1 MTAGSVADLAQRAEQ
16 YGVALRYTT
25 FWGED
30 QPVPDAVLARAL
42 ACMGADGRRP
52 PQPPALPPV
61 HVCVQGEP
69 IRIAWPGRTAAGARW
84 RLAPHEP
91 PSSSARE
98 GEVAVEDNE
107 CVIALPADLPI
118 GYWQLALAGEPE
130 PGCLLVVAPQRGWAP
145 AALLQGE
152 RWWGC
157 TVQLYALRSA
167 RNWGI
172 GDFGDLRR
180 LVDTAARHGASFI
193 GLSPLHALFPQRPE
207 AASPYSP
214 SSRSAFNPIF
224 LDVQALAEVS
234 GCDEALRKLHDE
246 AFQDRLR
253 RLRETE
259 LVDYTGVA
267 AAKEEMLALLWRHF
281 EQHESKGSTPRGQA
295 FARFMHER
303 EATLGPHALFEALQ
317 AHLQAAD
324 AGAWGW
330 PAWPEHYRD
339 PHGEAVREFRRSHA
353 AAIRYRFWL
362 QWLADA
368 QLESVQRHARSRG
381 MGLGLYCD
389 LAVGAN
395 PGGAETWARPS
406 LYALGMEVGAPPDPL
421 NTQGQNWG
429 LPPVNPVQLRAARYQ
444 PFIEILRA
452 NMRHG
457 GALRL
462 DHVMA
467 LMRLFW
473 IGAEGGT
480 YVSYPLQDLLG
491 ILVLESH
498 RQQCL
503 VIGED
508 LGNVA
513 PAMRDAM
520 RERGLLSYR
529 PLLFERTPDGAF
541 RPPADW
547 PPQALAVAS
556 THDLPTLRGF
566 WLGDDLEV
574 LARLGL
580 FPDAARR
587 EQAVLDRARDR
598 ARLLLALE
606 HERLL
611 PAEAT
616 AQPTSLPDATADFVA
631 AVHAFLA
638 RTPCW
643 LAAVQLEDVTGQRLQ
658 VNVPGTTEDQCPNW
672 RRKAGV
678 ALEDLARDERFAAVA
693 AVMRAERS
701 GPPSESAAPELP
713 ALETARIPVA
723 TYRVQ
728 FHEDCR
734 FADVAEAVPYLDA
747 LGVSHLYS
755 SPFLRARPGSTHGY
769 DIVDHSALNPEVGDE
784 HDFDRLCRALR
795 RHGMGQMLD
804 LVPNHM
810 GVLEADNAWWLQ
822 VLEHGQASAHAR
834 TFDIE
839 WDPAAPEMRGRVLL
853 PVLGDHYGRVLESG
867 ELRLH
872 FDAQAGAFEL
882 RHWNHRFPLD
892 PATYPDIFGVLPP
905 PPAQDEVESDSQAV
919 VASLLASFGRLPP
932 RDGADEGERRARV
945 RDAAIY
951 QRNLARLV
959 ARNDWLAQWI
969 AACLQRF
976 DGTPGDAA
984 SFDRLDRL
992 VARQAWRLADW
1003 HVASDDVNYRR
1014 FFDVNTLAAL
1024 RMERPEVFEAT
1035 HARVLQWL
1043 QDGHLDAL
1051 RIDHPDGL
1059 SDPQQY
1065 FERLQARHAR
1075 QAEVAGREPR
1085 ALYLV
1090 IEKILAGQEPLPHR
1104 WPVHGDTGYR
1114 FAALANG
1121 LFVDAGRV
1129 AAMDEGYRA
1138 FTGVREDFAEIAYQC
1153 RRLIIGSSL
1162 FSELNW
1168 LVEAI
1173 HRITRANRRRCDFTR
1188 NRLRLALA
1196 EIAAGFPV
1204 YRTYLRADEPPSAA
1218 DRHHIDRAVAAARR
1232 RLGGS
1237 EAGVLDHVREVL
1249 LGEGEAAG
1257 VPAPQ
1262 RARFLAR
1269 WQQFTAPV
1277 MAKAVEDTAFYRSL
1291 RLVSLNE
1298 VGGDPAAYGVSVAD
1312 FHAANLSRAR
1322 HRPHCLLATS
1332 THDSKRGED
1341 LRARIDVLSEQPHTW
1356 LEAVQRWAG
1365 RAEPF
1370 VSDTDAGPAPS
1381 RNDIWLLFQTLA
1393 GLWPAQEPHAQAR
1406 ETLRERLQAY
1416 LRKAAREAKQRTSW
1430 IAPDEAYEGALARYV
1445 DAVLKPG
1452 PNPFADELQRFT
1464 ARIAPWGFRNSLAQL
1479 AIKFTSPGVPDIYQG
1494 CERWNFSLVD
1504 PDNRRPVDFGEL
1516 ARSLAQL
1523 RAHCVAG
1530 IAPAPLWATLQAH
1543 MDDGRIKQLVTW
1555 RLLQLR
1561 RQRPQLFR
1569 EGAYLPLP
1577 VEGPAGGHAIAFAR
1591 THGGDAVLV
1600 VAARLACSLCGN
1612 DESRWGPALW
1622 RGTRLRS
1629 PEAAALAHWPGWR
1642 NALTGHCVGA
1652 VDGAVPDLEALF
1664 AGAAGLPFAVLVALT
1679 GEDPA

>member
-1 MTAGSVADLAQRAEQ
+1 MTPAPDADLARRAEQ
-16 YGVALRYTT
+16 FGIALRYTS
-25 FWGED
+25 FWGEE
-30 QPVPDAVLARAL
+30 QSVPDEVLAQAL
-42 ACMGADGRRP
+42 AGMGADGSE
-52 PQPPALPPV
+52 PAEAAGLPPV
-61 HVCVQGEP
+61 HVALEGEP
-69 IRIAWPGRTAAGARW
+69 IRIEWTGPHLAARW
-84 RLAPHEP
+84 QLSPQD
-91 PSSSARE
+91 PSSGAGRS
-98 GEVAVEDNE
+98 GEVSSEGGRHLV
-107 CVIALPADLPI
+107 ALPPDLPA
-118 GYWQLALAGEPE
+118 GYWDLTLAGER
-130 PGCLLVVAPQRGWAP
+130 CLLVVAPHRCWAP
-145 AALLQGE
+145 AALLEGE

-157 TVQLYALRSA
+157 TVQLYALRSG

-180 LVDTAARHGASFI
+180 LVETAARHGASFV

-214 SSRSAFNPIF
+214 SSRSALNPIY
-224 LDVQALAEVS
+224 LDVTALTEAS
-234 GCDEALRKLHDE
+234 GCEEALRKLHDE

-253 RLRETE
+253 RLRATE
-259 LVDYTGVA
+259 LVDYAGVA

-281 EQHESKGSTPRGQA
+281 EQHELASGPRGQA
-295 FARFMHER
+295 FSRFMQER
-303 EATLGPHALFEALQ
+303 EHTLGQHALFEALQ
-317 AHLQAAD
+317 AHLQAGDPA
-324 AGAWGW
+324 AWGW
-330 PAWPEHYRD
+330 PAWPDRFRD
-339 PHGEAVREFRRSHA
+339 PQGEAVREFRRTHA
-353 AAIRYRFWL
+353 SAIRYRFWL
-362 QWLADA
+362 QWLAEL
-368 QLESVQRHARSRG
+368 QLESVQRHARARG

-395 PGGAETWARPS
+395 PGGAETWARPT
-406 LYALGMEVGAPPDPL
+406 LYAGGMEVGAPPDPL

-429 LPPVNPVQLRAARYQ
+429 LPPMSPVQLRDACYA
-444 PFIEILRA
+444 PFIEVLRA
-452 NMRHG
+452 NMRHS

-473 IGAEGGT
+473 IGGAGGT
-480 YVSYPLQDLLG
+480 YVRYPLQDLLG
-491 ILVLESH
+491 ILALESH
-498 RQQCL
+498 RHRCL

-513 PAMRDAM
+513 PEMREAM

-529 PLLFERTPDGAF
+529 PLLFERTPEGGF

-547 PPQALAVAS
+547 PRQALAVAS

-566 WLGDDLEV
+566 WLGEDLEL
-574 LARLGL
+574 LAQLGL
-580 FPDAARR
+580 YADDAMR
-587 EQAVLDRARDR
+587 ERAVLDRAQDR

-611 PAEAT
+611 PADASV
-616 AQPTSLPDATADFVA
+616 QPTSIPDTTPEFVA
-631 AVHAFLA
+631 AVHGWLA

-643 LAAVQLEDVTGQRLQ
+643 LAGVQLDDVAGQRLQ
-658 VNVPGTTEDQCPNW
+658 VNVPGTTEERCPNW
-672 RRKAGV
+672 RRK
-678 ALEDLARDERFAAVA
+678 LDLAVDDLASDERFAAVA
-693 AVMRAERS
+693 AAMRAERS
-701 GPPSESAAPELP
+701 GPQPETGTNELP
-713 ALETARIPVA
+713 ALETACIPEA

-728 FHEDCR
+728 FHEGCR
-734 FADVAEAVPYLDA
+734 FADVAEAVPYLHA
-747 LGVSHLYS
+747 LGISHLYS

-769 DIVDHSALNPEVGDE
+769 DIVDHRALNPEVGDE
-784 HDFDRLCRALR
+784 ADFERLCHALR

-810 GVLEADNAWWLQ
+810 GVLAADNAWWLE
-822 VLEHGQASAHAR
+822 VLEHGQASAHAQ

-839 WDPAAPEMRGRVLL
+839 WAPAAPEMHGRVLL
-853 PVLGDHYGRVLESG
+853 PVLDDHYGRVLEAG

-872 FDAQAGAFEL
+872 FAAPTGTFEL
-882 RHWNHRFPLD
+882 RYWEHRFPID
-892 PATYPDIFGVLPP
+892 PGTYPDIFAVLPP
-905 PPAQDEVESDSQAV
+905 PPAQDEAESDSHAV
-919 VASLLASFGRLPP
+919 VASLLASFERLPP
-932 RDGADEGERRARV
+932 RDSTDDDQRRARV

-969 AACLQRF
+969 AACVQRF
-976 DGTPGDAA
+976 NGTPGDAA
-984 SFDRLDRL
+984 SFDLLDRL
-992 VARQAWRLADW
+992 AARQAWRLADW

-1090 IEKILAGQEPLPHR
+1090 IEKILAGHEPLSHH

-1121 LFVDAGRV
+1121 LFVDAGRIE
-1129 AAMDEGYRA
+1129 ALDQGYRA

-1153 RRLIIGSSL
+1153 KRLIIGSAL

-1168 LVEAI
+1168 LVEAVY
-1173 HRITRANRRRCDFTR
+1173 RITRANRRRCDFTR

-1204 YRTYLRADEPPSAA
+1204 YRTYLRVGEPPSAA
-1218 DRHHIDRAVAAARR
+1218 DRRHLDWAVAAARR

-1237 EAGVLDHVREVL
+1237 EAAVLDHVREVL

-1257 VPAPQ
+1257 VPDEQ
-1262 RARFLAR
+1262 RARLLAR

-1277 MAKAVEDTAFYRSL
+1277 MAKAVEDTAFYRYL

-1298 VGGDPAAYGVSVAD
+1298 VGGDPAGYGVSVAA
-1312 FHAANLSRAR
+1312 FHAANQAR
-1322 HRPHCLLATS
+1322 VRYRPHCLLATS

-1341 LRARIDVLSEQPHTW
+1341 LRARIAVLSEQPHTW
-1356 LEAVQRWAG
+1356 LEAVNRWAAW
-1365 RAEPF
+1365 AERF
-1370 VSDTDAGPAPS
+1370 ASDTDAGPAPA
-1381 RNDIWLLFQTLA
+1381 RNDIWLLFQTLV
-1393 GLWPAQEPHAQAR
+1393 GLWPAREPHAQER
-1406 ETLRERLQAY
+1406 EALRERVQAY
-1416 LRKAAREAKQRTSW
+1416 LRKAVREAKQHTSW
-1430 IAPDEAYEGALARYV
+1430 LAPDAPYEDALARYV
-1445 DAVLKPG
+1445 DAVLRPG
-1452 PNPFADELQRFT
+1452 PHPFAEDLQRFT

-1479 AIKFTSPGVPDIYQG
+1479 ALKLTAPGVPDIYQG
-1494 CERWNFSLVD
+1494 CEQWNFSLVD
-1504 PDNRRPVDFGEL
+1504 PDNRRPVDFGAL

-1523 RAHCVAG
+1523 QAQCPGG
-1530 IAPAPLWATLQAH
+1530 IPSASLWAELQAD
-1543 MDDGRIKQLVTW
+1543 MADGRIKQLVTW

-1561 RQRPQLFR
+1561 RQRPALFR
-1569 EGAYLPLP
+1569 DGAYVPLTAD
-1577 VEGPAGGHAIAFAR
+1577 GPAGEHVVAFAR
-1591 THGGDAVLV
+1591 THQGEVVLV

-1612 DESRWGPALW
+1612 DASRWTPALW
-1622 RGTRLRS
+1622 RGTDLRA
-1629 PEAAALAHWPGWR
+1629 PEPATLAATTRWR
-1642 NALTGHCVGA
+1642 DALTGTEVEGSG
-1652 VDGAVPDLEALF
+1652 DGGLPPLEAVF
-1664 AGAAGLPFAVLVALT
+1664 AGAAGLPFAVLVARA
-1679 GEDPA
+1679 GKDSA